1 MEEKPTSYQELE
13 RLCQRKI
20 NGAYNL
26 IILSNRVDECR
37 KLIDDYRV
45 YILKKQKKGKTNH
58 NH

>member
-1 MEEKPTSYQELE
+1 MEEKPISYQELE

-20 NGAYNL
+20 SGAYNL

-45 YILKKQKKGKTNH
+45 YILKKQKKSH